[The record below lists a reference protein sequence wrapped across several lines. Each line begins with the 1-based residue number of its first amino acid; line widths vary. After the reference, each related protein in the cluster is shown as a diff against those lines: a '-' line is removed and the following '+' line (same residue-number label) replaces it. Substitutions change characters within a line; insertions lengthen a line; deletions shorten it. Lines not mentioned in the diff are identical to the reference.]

1 MSCHRS
7 TPLRH
12 PLTLALL
19 GTLLASG
26 TALAQSGNAPTQL
39 DRVTVT
45 GSLIPQT
52 EIENH
57 TPVLT
62 VTAEDIQTRGF
73 TSVADVLQQSSLSTG
88 GLQGGQ
94 TSASFTQGTEA
105 AGMFGLSPG
114 YTKYLING
122 RPMLSYPA
130 LYNGGDAFN
139 NISGIPIDIVDRIEV
154 LPGGQS
160 SLYGSDA
167 IAGVVNIILKERMD
181 GGTLNV
187 RGGAYSDGGGASFRV
202 SAANGFNSRDD
213 RFRALVNVQY
223 EKTNPI
229 WGYQRDITT
238 QNNPRG
244 YTRQLPS
251 NDFLVFDAETD
262 DFLMMDPNNCAGVA
276 ASSTAPPSSVHAA
289 LDNLAAPRS
298 ARVTRRSRTARKAAS
313 SIRR

>member
-1 MSCHRS
+1 MSRQRS
-7 TPLRH
+7 TLSRH

-26 TALAQSGNAPTQL
+26 TALAQDGNAPTQL

-94 TSASFTQGTEA
+94 TSASFTQGAEA

-130 LYNGGDAFN
+130 LYNGGDTFN
-139 NISGIPIDIVDRIEV
+139 NISGIPIDIVERIEI

-167 IAGVVNIILKERMD
+167 IAGVVNII
-181 GGTLNV
+181 
-187 RGGAYSDGGGASFRV
+187 
-202 SAANGFNSRDD
+202 
-213 RFRALVNVQY
+213 
-223 EKTNPI
+223 
-229 WGYQRDITT
+229 
-238 QNNPRG
+238 
-244 YTRQLPS
+244 
-251 NDFLVFDAETD
+251 
-262 DFLMMDPNNCAGVA
+262 
-276 ASSTAPPSSVHAA
+276 
-289 LDNLAAPRS
+289 
-298 ARVTRRSRTARKAAS
+298 
-313 SIRR
+313 